1 MGKRSLGTLLELG
14 SEGDMGIGDMAQLY
28 AVYPYAS
35 AWKRVAQDFM
45 PAADILLRMS
55 SDVLVGSKPS
65 SCSPGQCTRLQQITD
80 YMLMKKTMRLC
91 VAVLLVAAAALLV
104 VYRAVNRVPS
114 ADLPQYEQVYRIF
127 EDGGCLS
134 CHSADPELPFY
145 TKLPVAGKI
154 VMKDVDSGYRAY
166 DIRPFMDAL
175 KVNGEVSEVDLAKIE
190 KVVLDD
196 RMPMP
201 KYYLVH
207 WGSSLTAAKR
217 DIVLDWI
224 RNERIA
230 MHSDALPE
238 NRAAEP
244 VRPIDQVVEVD
255 AAKAELGF
263 ALFHDPR
270 LSVDNTVS
278 CATCHALETA
288 GVDNHQYSHG
298 VDDQLG
304 GVNAPT
310 VYNAVYNFV
319 QFWDGRAKTLADQAA
334 GPPLNPVEMASPSF
348 DDIIA
353 KLEADKSFAKAFKA
367 VYPEGI
373 TEATITDAI
382 EEFERTL
389 ITPNSRFDKWLRG
402 DDSAITA
409 DELEG
414 YDLFKKY
421 DCATC
426 HVGKNLGGQSYEL
439 MGLRR
444 HYFADRGMELTIED
458 NGRYKETQLER
469 DRHRFKVPGL
479 RNVEHTWPYYH
490 DGTRETLEDAVRD
503 MGRYQSGVE
512 LADAEV
518 NKITAFLKT
527 LTGEYQGKLLTND
540 TSRDVIHDHDH
551 EH

>member
-1 MGKRSLGTLLELG
+1 
-14 SEGDMGIGDMAQLY
+14 
-28 AVYPYAS
+28 
-35 AWKRVAQDFM
+35 
-45 PAADILLRMS
+45 
-55 SDVLVGSKPS
+55 
-65 SCSPGQCTRLQQITD
+65 
-80 YMLMKKTMRLC
+80 MLMKKTLRWC
-91 VAVLLVAAAALLV
+91 AVMLLVAAAAMVV

-114 ADLPQYEQVYRIF
+114 ADLPQAEQVYKIF

-134 CHSADPELPFY
+134 CHSADPEVPFY
-145 TKLPVAGKI
+145 AKMPVAGKI
-154 VMKDVDSGYRAY
+154 VMKDIDSGYRAY
-166 DIRPFMDAL
+166 DIKPVMEAL
-175 KVNGEVSEVDLAKIE
+175 KTGEQVGAVDLAKIE

-207 WGSSLTAAKR
+207 WGSSLTSAKR
-217 DIVLDWI
+217 NIVLDWV
-224 RNERIA
+224 RKERIA
-230 MHSDALPE
+230 MYDDALPE

-244 VRPIDQVVEVD
+244 VRPIARSVEVD
-255 AAKAELGF
+255 EAKAALGF
-263 ALFHDPR
+263 TLFHDPR

-298 VDDQLG
+298 VNDQLG

-319 QFWDGRAKTLADQAA
+319 QFWDGRAATLAAQAA

-348 DDIIA
+348 YDIKA
-353 KLEADKSFAKAFKA
+353 KLEADKPFAKAFTA
-367 VYPEGI
+367 VYPDGI
-373 TEATITDAI
+373 TEANITNAI

-389 ITPNSRFDKWLRG
+389 ITPDSRFDKWLRG

-409 DELEG
+409 DELAG
-414 YDLFKKY
+414 YELFKKY

-426 HVGKNLGGQSYEL
+426 HVGHNLGGQSYEL

-444 HYFADRGMELTIED
+444 HYFADRGLELTVED
-458 NGRYKETQLER
+458 NGRYKETKIER

-490 DGTRETLEDAVRD
+490 DGTRETLEEAVMD

-512 LADAEV
+512 LTSAEV
-518 NKITAFLKT
+518 DQITAFLKT

>member
-1 MGKRSLGTLLELG
+1 
-14 SEGDMGIGDMAQLY
+14 
-28 AVYPYAS
+28 
-35 AWKRVAQDFM
+35 
-45 PAADILLRMS
+45 
-55 SDVLVGSKPS
+55 
-65 SCSPGQCTRLQQITD
+65 
-80 YMLMKKTMRLC
+80 MKKLIRWC
-91 VAVLLVAAAALLV
+91 AVLLLVAAAVMVV

-134 CHSADPELPFY
+134 CHSSDPELPFY
-145 TKLPVAGKI
+145 AELPVAGKI
-154 VMKDVDSGYRAY
+154 VMQDIDSGYRAY
-166 DIRPFMDAL
+166 DMRPFMESL
-175 KVNGEVSEVDLAKIE
+175 KADGEFSAVDLAKIE

-207 WGSSLTAAKR
+207 WGSSLTPAKR
-217 DIVLDWI
+217 QIVLDWI
-224 RNERIA
+224 RKERIEMYA
-230 MHSDALPE
+230 DGLPE
-238 NRAAEP
+238 DRAAEP
-244 VRPIDQVVEVD
+244 VRPIDKYIEVD
-255 AAKAELGF
+255 PAKVALGF
-263 ALFHDPR
+263 TLFHDPR

-298 VDDQLG
+298 VNDQLG

-319 QFWDGRAKTLADQAA
+319 QFWDGRAATLAAQAA

-353 KLEADKSFAKAFKA
+353 KLQADKDFSKAFKA
-367 VYPEGI
+367 VYPDGL
-373 TEATITDAI
+373 TEANITDAI

-389 ITPNSRFDKWLRG
+389 ITPNSRFDKWLLG
-402 DDSAITA
+402 DDSALTA

-414 YDLFKKY
+414 YELFKQY

-426 HVGKNLGGQSYEL
+426 HVGQNLGGQSYEL
-439 MGLRR
+439 MGLRK
-444 HYFADRGMELTIED
+444 HYFADRGLELTVED
-458 NGRYKETQLER
+458 NGRFKETQAER

-490 DGTRETLEDAVRD
+490 DGTRETLEEAVRD
-503 MGRYQSGVE
+503 MGIYQSGVE
-512 LADAEV
+512 LTSDEV
-518 NKITAFLKT
+518 DKITAFLKT
-527 LTGEYQGKLLTND
+527 LTGEYQGKLLTNN

>member
-1 MGKRSLGTLLELG
+1 
-14 SEGDMGIGDMAQLY
+14 
-28 AVYPYAS
+28 
-35 AWKRVAQDFM
+35 
-45 PAADILLRMS
+45 
-55 SDVLVGSKPS
+55 
-65 SCSPGQCTRLQQITD
+65 
-80 YMLMKKTMRLC
+80 MKKFVRWC
-91 VAVLLVAAAALLV
+91 AVLLLVAAAAMVV

-127 EDGGCLS
+127 EDGGCIS
-134 CHSADPELPFY
+134 CHSAEPVLPFY
-145 TKLPVAGKI
+145 AKMPVAGKI
-154 VMKDVDSGYRAY
+154 VMKDIDSGYRAY

-175 KVNGEVSEVDLAKIE
+175 KVNGEVTSVDLAKIE
-190 KVVLDD
+190 KVVIDD

-217 DIVLDWI
+217 EIVLDWI
-224 RNERIA
+224 RNERMA
-230 MHSDALPE
+230 MYADSLPE
-238 NRAAEP
+238 SRAAEP
-244 VRPIDQVVEVD
+244 VRPVAVATDIDE
-255 AAKAELGF
+255 AKAALGF
-263 ALFHDPR
+263 ALFHDTR

-278 CATCHALETA
+278 CATCHSLETA

-298 VDDQLG
+298 VNDQIG

-334 GPPLNPVEMASPSF
+334 GPPLNPIEMASESF
-348 DDIIA
+348 DQIIA
-353 KLEADKSFAKAFKA
+353 KLAADKDFAKAFKA
-367 VYPEGI
+367 VYPDGL
-373 TEATITDAI
+373 TEANITNAI

-389 ITPNSRFDKWLRG
+389 ITPDSRFDKWLRG
-402 DDSAITA
+402 DDSALTA
-409 DELEG
+409 DELTG
-414 YDLFKKY
+414 YELFKKY

-426 HVGKNLGGQSYEL
+426 HVGPNLGGQSYEL

-444 HYFADRGMELTIED
+444 HYFADRGLELTNED

-503 MGRYQSGVE
+503 MGIYQSGVE
-512 LADAEV
+512 LTDAEV
-518 NKITAFLKT
+518 GQITAFLKT
-527 LTGEYQGKLLTND
+527 LTGEYQGKPLTND
-540 TSRDVIHDHDH
+540 TPRDVIHDHDH
-551 EH
+551 DH

>member
-1 MGKRSLGTLLELG
+1 MR
-14 SEGDMGIGDMAQLY
+14 
-28 AVYPYAS
+28 
-35 AWKRVAQDFM
+35 
-45 PAADILLRMS
+45 
-55 SDVLVGSKPS
+55 
-65 SCSPGQCTRLQQITD
+65 
-80 YMLMKKTMRLC
+80 MKKTVRLLT
-91 VAVLLVAAAALLV
+91 VLLLVAAAVLVV

-114 ADLPQYEQVYRIF
+114 ADLPQYERVYRIF

-134 CHSADPELPFY
+134 CHSADPKVPFY
-145 TKLPVAGKI
+145 ANFPVAGKI
-154 VMKDVDSGYRAY
+154 VMKDIDSGYRAY
-166 DIRPFMDAL
+166 DMKPFMESL
-175 KVNGEVSEVDLAKIE
+175 KEDGEFSAVDLAKIE

-207 WGSSLTAAKR
+207 WGSSLTSAKR

-224 RNERIA
+224 RNERIEMYA
-230 MHSDALPE
+230 DNLPAD
-238 NRAAEP
+238 RAAEP
-244 VRPIDQVVEVD
+244 VRPIDQSIEVD
-255 AAKAELGF
+255 DAKAALGF

-278 CATCHALETA
+278 CSTCHALETA

-298 VDDQLG
+298 VNDQLG

-319 QFWDGRAKTLADQAA
+319 QFWDGRAATLAAQAA

-353 KLEADKSFAKAFKA
+353 KLKADREFSKAFNA
-367 VYPEGI
+367 VYPDGL
-373 TEATITDAI
+373 TEANITDAI

-389 ITPNSRFDKWLRG
+389 ITPNSRFDKWLLG
-402 DDSAITA
+402 DDSALTA
-409 DELEG
+409 DELNG
-414 YDLFKKY
+414 YELFKQY

-426 HVGKNLGGQSYEL
+426 HVGQNLGGQSYEL
-439 MGLRR
+439 MGLRK
-444 HYFADRGMELTIED
+444 HYFADRGLELTVED
-458 NGRYKETQLER
+458 NGRFKETQDER

-490 DGTRETLEDAVRD
+490 DGTRETLEEAVRD
-503 MGRYQSGVE
+503 MGIYQSGVE
-512 LADAEV
+512 LTSAEIDQ
-518 NKITAFLKT
+518 ITAFLKT

-540 TSRDVIHDHDH
+540 TSRDVIHGHDH